1 MNIKVKQA
9 KHTVDMLFTL
19 SLFAVFAITA
29 LLLVF
34 FGTRVYENIAA
45 DMESEFTSRTAISYL
60 KKQLNQ
66 NNVVGAISI
75 GELEDDTNVLVIKE
89 TLPEGEFVRYIY
101 LHDNHLYELFTKSDI
116 TPTKSAGQPLLEI
129 SNFHIEQ
136 TGGLYTFTVAD
147 RNDNTMSLA
156 ISTL

>member
-1 MNIKVKQA
+1 MKINIKQN

-19 SLFAVFAITA
+19 SLFAVFAVTA

-34 FGTRVYENIAA
+34 FGTGVYETIAQ

-66 NNVVGAISI
+66 NNTVGSIST
-75 GELEDDTNVLVIKE
+75 GELEGDSEVLMIKE
-89 TLPEGEFVRYIY
+89 TLPEGDFIRYIY
-101 LHDNHLYELFTKSDI
+101 LHDGHLCELFTKAEI
-116 TPTKSAGQPLLEI
+116 TPTKAAGQPLLEI
-129 SNFHIEQ
+129 SSFDIEKVD
-136 TGGLYTFTVAD
+136 GLYFFTVAD
-147 RNDNTMSLA
+147 KNDSIMSLA